1 MRRRMSDAQLAELK
15 ARTENANELNELAR
29 AANGHGVTAA
39 ERRKADAELQAA
51 VGTRKAKRLRED
63 ALRQAGARGK
73 GLGRWFG

>member
-1 MRRRMSDAQLAELK
+1 MTEEQLAALR
-15 ARTENANELNELAR
+15 ARTANSNELNKLAQ
-29 AANGHGVTAA
+29 AANGHGVTSV
-39 ERRKADAELQAA
+39 ERRRAEAQLEAA